1 MRGLHISNARKE
13 QLFESRTQSSS
24 SLTANASHQKTFKS
38 NQLLAFSPPTD
49 IITWEMDGNYFL
61 QQWKEKSIQP
71 LQLFIVTIDDD
82 VWKNSHYSLLLFT
95 FKKSTHVS

>member
-1 MRGLHISNARKE
+1 MPERNNY
-13 QLFESRTQSSS
+13 S
-24 SLTANASHQKTFKS
+24 SLELRVLSLHNSFASHQKTFKS

-82 VWKNSHYSLLLFT
+82 VWKNSHPVSFFCSLL
-95 FKKSTHVS
+95 KSTHVS

>member
-1 MRGLHISNARKE
+1 MLVTKKH
-13 QLFESRTQSSS
+13 S
-24 SLTANASHQKTFKS
+24 SLD

-82 VWKNSHYSLLLFT
+82 VC
-95 FKKSTHVS
+95 